1 MRRKAGRGNSLRTHI
16 AQEAARLITES
27 GIRDYALAKRKA
39 AEQLQVTDLGQ
50 LPRNDEI
57 EAALQQYQRLFRFDE
72 QQQRL
77 RHLRAVAVRAM
88 EFLAPFEPH
97 LVGTVLRGTA
107 DQFSVVSL
115 HLFAEP
121 PEEVG
126 IFLLERGIPHE
137 LGERRVRFTIDD
149 SRTYPVYRFMA
160 DETPI
165 ELVVFPH
172 QDRWQRP
179 LSPVD
184 GKPMRRAGLAVVQDL
199 ATNATR

>member
-16 AQEAARLITES
+16 AQEAARLIAES
-27 GIRDYALAKRKA
+27 GIHDYALAKRKA
-39 AEQLQVTDLGQ
+39 AEQLQVADLGQ

-57 EAALQQYQRLFRFDE
+57 EDALKQYQRLFRFDE
-72 QQQRL
+72 QPRRL
-77 RHLRAVAVRAM
+77 HHLRALALRAM
-88 EFLAPFEPH
+88 EFLAAFEPH

-126 IFLLERGIPHE
+126 IFLLDQRIPHE
-137 LGERRVRFTIDD
+137 LGERRLRFTMDD
-149 SRTYPVYRFMA
+149 SRTYPVYRFTA

-165 ELVVFPH
+165 ELVVFPY

-184 GKPMRRAGLAVVQDL
+184 GKPMQRAGIASVQALA
-199 ATNATR
+199 AGAGR